1 MTHSMT
7 GFARNQETFTWAQ
20 LTWEIRSINHRYL
33 EPHFRLPETLRLL
46 EPNLREILRN
56 KIARG
61 KVEVSLQVQK
71 TTTQQT
77 INIDENLAKEV
88 IQAAETINHQLSKP
102 ATINPMQ
109 ILQWPGV
116 IQESEIDPEQAKA
129 NALSSFS
136 TAVDDLIQQR
146 AREGKELKNHITNRL
161 DQVNALVEKTRL
173 VLPEL
178 KQNQR
183 NKLLEKLSVLEV
195 EVDQD
200 RLEQELVYLAQKS
213 DVDEELDRLE
223 THANE
228 VKNCLNQKKPVGRRL
243 DFLMQELNREAN
255 TLSSKA
261 TVSDTT
267 QTAVELKVLIEQM
280 REQVQNI
287 E

>member
-7 GFARNQETFTWAQ
+7 GFARNQQTFTWAQ

-33 EPHFRLPETLRLL
+33 EPHFRLPDTLRLL
-46 EPNLREILRN
+46 EPNLREILRS

-61 KVEVSLQVQK
+61 KIEISLQIQK
-71 TTTQQT
+71 TSSQQAIT
-77 INIDENLAKEV
+77 IDNVLAKEV
-88 IQAAETINHQLSKP
+88 IVAAENINHQLSKP

-116 IQESEIDPEQAKA
+116 IQESEIDLDLAKS
-129 NALSSFS
+129 NALASF
-136 TAVDDLIQQR
+136 TIAVDDLIAHR
-146 AREGKELKNHITNRL
+146 NREGTELKNHIVTRL
-161 DQVNALVEKTRL
+161 DQIEQLVIKTRQD
-173 VLPEL
+173 LPEI
-178 KQNQR
+178 KQNHRQ
-183 NKLLEKLSVLEV
+183 KLLEKLAILEV
-195 EVDQD
+195 ETDQD

-213 DVDEELDRLE
+213 DVDEELDRLD
-223 THANE
+223 THVHE
-228 VKNCLNQKKPVGRRL
+228 VRNCLQQKKPVGRRL

-280 REQVQNI
+280 REQIQNL

>member
-7 GFARNQETFTWAQ
+7 GFARQQNTFEWAS

-33 EPHFRLPETLRLL
+33 EAHFRLPDTLRVL
-46 EPNLREILRN
+46 EPQLREVLRE

-61 KVEVSLQVQK
+61 KIEVSLQLQK
-71 TTTQQT
+71 ISQQQSIHIDRELAQQV
-77 INIDENLAKEV
+77 INACEE
-88 IQAAETINHQLSKP
+88 INQLMGKTASV
-102 ATINPMQ
+102 NPMQ
-109 ILQWPGV
+109 IMQWPGV
-116 IQESEIDPEQAKA
+116 IIESETDFEAVK
-129 NALSSFS
+129 NDALKSFDK
-136 TAVDDLIQQR
+136 AVDDLIQQR
-146 AREGKELKNHITNRL
+146 AREGDELQKHIS
-161 DQVNALVEKTRL
+161 QRL
-173 VLPEL
+173 VKISELVAQTREALPLIKE
-178 KQNQR
+178 NQR
-183 NKLLEKLSVLEV
+183 QKLLDKLAALQV
-195 EVDQD
+195 EIDQD

-223 THANE
+223 THVKE
-228 VKNCLNQKKPVGRRL
+228 VQNCLKQKKPVGRRL

>member
-46 EPNLREILRN
+46 EPNLREILRH

-61 KVEVSLQVQK
+61 KIEVSLQVQK
-71 TTTQQT
+71 TTTQQA

-88 IQAAETINHQLSKP
+88 IQAAETINHQLSKS

-116 IQESEIDPEQAKA
+116 IQESEIDPEQAKV

-146 AREGKELKNHITNRL
+146 AREGKELKSHITNRL

-228 VKNCLNQKKPVGRRL
+228 VQNCLNQKKPVGRRL

>member
-7 GFARNQETFTWAQ
+7 GFARQQNTFEWAS

-33 EPHFRLPETLRLL
+33 EAHFRLPDTLRVL
-46 EPNLREILRN
+46 EPQLREVLRE

-61 KVEVSLQVQK
+61 KIEVSLQLQK
-71 TTTQQT
+71 ISQQQSIHIDRELAQQV
-77 INIDENLAKEV
+77 INACEE
-88 IQAAETINHQLSKP
+88 INQLMGKTASV
-102 ATINPMQ
+102 NPMQ
-109 ILQWPGV
+109 IMQWPGV
-116 IQESEIDPEQAKA
+116 IIESETDFEAVK
-129 NALSSFS
+129 NDALKSFDK
-136 TAVDDLIQQR
+136 AVDDLIQQR
-146 AREGKELKNHITNRL
+146 AREGDELQKHIS
-161 DQVNALVEKTRL
+161 QRL
-173 VLPEL
+173 VKISELVAQTREALPLIKE
-178 KQNQR
+178 NQR
-183 NKLLEKLSVLEV
+183 QKLLDKLAALQV
-195 EVDQD
+195 EIDQD

-223 THANE
+223 THVKE
-228 VKNCLNQKKPVGRRL
+228 VQNCLKQKKPVGRRL

-280 REQVQNI
+280 REQIQNI

>member
-7 GFARNQETFTWAQ
+7 GFARNQQTFTWAQ

-33 EPHFRLPETLRLL
+33 EPHFRLPDTLRLL
-46 EPNLREILRN
+46 EPNLREILRS

-61 KVEVSLQVQK
+61 KIEISLQIQK
-71 TTTQQT
+71 TSSQQT
-77 INIDENLAKEV
+77 INIDDTLAKEV
-88 IQAAETINHQLSKP
+88 IAAAENINQHLTKP

-116 IQESEIDPEQAKA
+116 IQESELDLEEAKS
-129 NALSSFS
+129 NAFSSFS
-136 TAVDDLIQQR
+136 VAIDDLIAHR
-146 AREGKELKNHITNRL
+146 GREGNELKNHIITRL
-161 DQVNALVEKTRL
+161 DHIDQLVEKTR
-173 VLPEL
+173 VALPEI

-183 NKLLEKLSVLEV
+183 QRLLEKLAILEV
-195 EVDQD
+195 ETDQE

-223 THANE
+223 THVHE
-228 VKNCLNQKKPVGRRL
+228 VRNCLKQKKPIGRRL

-261 TVSDTT
+261 TISDTT

-280 REQVQNI
+280 REQIQNL

>member
-7 GFARNQETFTWAQ
+7 GFARQQNTFEWAS

-33 EPHFRLPETLRLL
+33 EAHFRLPDTLRVL
-46 EPNLREILRN
+46 EPQLREVLRE

-61 KVEVSLQVQK
+61 KIEVSLQLQK
-71 TTTQQT
+71 ISQQQSIHIDRELAQQV
-77 INIDENLAKEV
+77 INACEE
-88 IQAAETINHQLSKP
+88 INQLMGKTASV
-102 ATINPMQ
+102 NPMQ
-109 ILQWPGV
+109 IMQWPGV
-116 IQESEIDPEQAKA
+116 IIESETDFEAVK
-129 NALSSFS
+129 NDALKSFDK
-136 TAVDDLIQQR
+136 AVDDLIQQR
-146 AREGKELKNHITNRL
+146 AREGDELQKHIS
-161 DQVNALVEKTRL
+161 QRL
-173 VLPEL
+173 VKISELVAQTREALPLIKE
-178 KQNQR
+178 NQHQ
-183 NKLLEKLSVLEV
+183 KLLDKLAALQV
-195 EVDQD
+195 EIDQD

-223 THANE
+223 THVKE
-228 VKNCLNQKKPVGRRL
+228 VQNCLKQKKPVGRRL

>member
-71 TTTQQT
+71 TTAQQT

-183 NKLLEKLSVLEV
+183 SKLLEKLSVLEV

>member
-116 IQESEIDPEQAKA
+116 IQESEIDPEQAKT